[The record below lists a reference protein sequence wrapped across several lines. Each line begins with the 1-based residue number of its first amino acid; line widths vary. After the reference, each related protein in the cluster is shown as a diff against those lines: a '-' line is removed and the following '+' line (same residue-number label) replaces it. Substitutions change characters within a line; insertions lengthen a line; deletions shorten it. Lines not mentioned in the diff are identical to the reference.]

1 MKTLI
6 ELNFSVFMASCAILF
21 WVVRYRIHLHCEY
34 TPRMRK
40 HRHSRRGSS
49 SPVTSIQG
57 KRTVGGNSG
66 EVPPAV
72 LADLESALQN
82 LGCDKKEAKARAA
95 FAAAQPGPQ
104 NFDALLYK
112 AMQ

>member
-1 MKTLI
+1 
-6 ELNFSVFMASCAILF
+6 
-21 WVVRYRIHLHCEY
+21 
-34 TPRMRK
+34 
-40 HRHSRRGSS
+40 
-49 SPVTSIQG
+49 
-57 KRTVGGNSG
+57 VGGNSG